1 MMEVRGANPVL
12 HYLDD
17 FVTLGEPDF
26 KQCNTNLHIMQ
37 QTCHDA
43 GVPVE
48 DGRMEGPST
57 TISFLGMELDTMA
70 MEIRL
75 PADKLR
81 CVFKSSHENGKAGR
95 QAQKENFCH

>member
-1 MMEVRGANPVL
+1 MMEARGANPIL

-17 FVTLGEPDF
+17 FVTLGEPGS
-26 KQCNTNLHIMQ
+26 KQCNTNLHIIQ

-48 DGRMEGPST
+48 GSST
-57 TISFLGMELDTMA
+57 TISFLGIELDTMA

-75 PADKLR
+75 PADKLQR
-81 CVFKSSHENGKAGR
+81 LQKLAREWQGRKAGSKR
-95 QAQKENFCH
+95 EFLS